1 MKANL
6 KFRHN
11 LFMRLNRM
19 TLYRKNFYYRTD
31 KEDFWDKSECFG
43 DIITIDT
50 VFGPMEIISGKFIK
64 PVQELG
70 DYDVMLTSWY
80 KVPRTS
86 YIGKLTDGAGYVSTN
101 YLQQYIEENDNQ
113 EFIDRLNE
121 FISDCKEAKRESRK
135 ELKQNNQNVYR
146 KY

>member
-1 MKANL
+1 MKVNL

-11 LFMRLNRM
+11 LFNRLNRM
-19 TLYRKNFYYRTD
+19 TLYRKNFNYRYD
-31 KEDFWDKSECFG
+31 DANFWDKSECFG

-50 VFGPMEIISGKFIK
+50 VFGPMEIISGKIIK
-64 PVQELG
+64 PVTQPG
-70 DYDVMLTSWY
+70 DYDGMITSWY

-86 YIGKLTDGAGYVSTN
+86 YIGELTDGAGYVSTN

-121 FISDCKEAKRESRK
+121 FISDCKEAKRENRK
-135 ELKQNNQNVYR
+135 ELRNNHYHF
-146 KY
+146 